1 MCATRSNAALALLLL
16 AAAPAAAFD
25 PGDMT
30 AAERAAFGAEVRALL
45 LEEPEIVGR
54 ALAPGPSYAEEAAR
68 DSAMLDGLAGALYDD
83 PADYTAGPEDG
94 TPLVAFLPAACDTC
108 AETLA
113 QLHAIVEEN
122 GATRLIVKDFP
133 ASAQGDPAAA
143 AFLTALLEDMGPK
156 AWQQA
161 RKALPD
167 LPDPGDRVALRRLAE
182 AMGWPAD
189 RLMARMAGGATEA
202 VLERRRA
209 LAREL
214 GFDVFPSYVVGGTMI
229 RGDVPPAL
237 LARYLP

>member
-1 MCATRSNAALALLLL
+1 MSATRSSAALALLL
-16 AAAPAAAFD
+16 AAGPAAAFE

-45 LEEPEIVGR
+45 LDEPEIVGR

-68 DSAMLDGLAGALYDD
+68 DSAMLDGLAGALYED
-83 PADYTAGPEDG
+83 PADFTAGPEEG
-94 TPLVAFLPAACDTC
+94 TALVAFLPTACDAC
-108 AETLA
+108 AERLA
-113 QLHAIVEEN
+113 QLRAWAEEN

-133 ASAQGDPAAA
+133 ASPQDDPAAA
-143 AFLTALLEDMGPK
+143 AFLTALLENAGPK
-156 AWQQA
+156 AWKQA

-189 RLMARMAGGATEA
+189 RLMARMEDAATRA
-202 VLERRRA
+202 VIDRRRA
-209 LAREL
+209 LAGEL